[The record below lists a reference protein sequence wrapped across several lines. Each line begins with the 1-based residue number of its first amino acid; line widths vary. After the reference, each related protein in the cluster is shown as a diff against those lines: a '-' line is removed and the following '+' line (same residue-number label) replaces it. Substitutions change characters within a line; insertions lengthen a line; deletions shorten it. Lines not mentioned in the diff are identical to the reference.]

1 MKCIAKFTCPTTGKV
16 TLSGFSV
23 GELWQKTVEI
33 SHCPA
38 CARRHRLSVSS
49 LHKWRATDE
58 QLQALQDSVTGP
70 GSLSGSLILA
80 DSPQMPN
87 LDAVRISAT
96 EGVALQWLLQRLRP
110 HRLVDASL
118 RVEVIQTDRCVD
130 LAAGEADI
138 AIRFGFTPT
147 PGLVGSRIG
156 RFGMSVMAAASY
168 LERFGTPRTIAD
180 LKHHHIIDHS
190 TLRKVAAMRPWA
202 SAIEGCTIAWSSPST
217 WEVLELVKEGE
228 GLAVFPDYISEK
240 HHLFKTPIELNILR
254 EVWVVA
260 REASLSRANVA
271 AVVDFLCPHEGAS
284 EKEWFG
290 PTVGIPAEPI
300 ASA

>member
-1 MKCIAKFTCPTTGKV
+1 MGDNRIGTKCITKFTCPKTGKV
-16 TLSGFSV
+16 TLSVSSV
-23 GELWQKTVEI
+23 GALWQKTVEI
-33 SHCPA
+33 LDCPA
-38 CARRHRLSVSS
+38 CARRHRLSVSR
-49 LHKWRATDE
+49 LHKLCATDE
-58 QLQALQDSVTGP
+58 QLQALQD
-70 GSLSGSLILA
+70 GSLILA
-80 DSPQMPN
+80 DGPQRPK
-87 LDAVRISAT
+87 LEAVRISAT
-96 EGVALQWLLQRLRP
+96 EGVALQWLFQRLRL

-118 RVEVIQTDRCVD
+118 QVEVFQTDRCVD

-138 AIRFGFTPT
+138 AIRFGFAPT

-190 TLRKVAAMRPWA
+190 TLRKVTAMRPWA

-240 HHLFKTPIELNILR
+240 HHLFKTPIELNISR

-260 REASLSRANVA
+260 CEASLSRANVA
-271 AVVDFLCPHEGAS
+271 AVVGFLSPHEGAS
-284 EKEWFG
+284 EDEWFG
-290 PTVGIPAEPI
+290 STVGAPAEPI

>member
-1 MKCIAKFTCPTTGKV
+1 MKFIAKFTCPTTGKV
-16 TLSGFSV
+16 TLSGFLV
-23 GELWQKTVEI
+23 TEFWQKTVKI
-33 SHCPA
+33 SHCHA
-38 CARRHRLSVSS
+38 CGRRHRLSVSS
-49 LHKWRATDE
+49 LHKWWATAE

-80 DSPQMPN
+80 DGPEIPS

-110 HRLVDASL
+110 HRLADASL
-118 RVEVIQTDRCVD
+118 RVEVIQTDRVVD

-138 AIRFGFTPT
+138 AIRFGFSPA

-180 LKHHHIIDHS
+180 LKHHRIIDHS
-190 TLRKVAAMRPWA
+190 TLSRVPAMRPWT
-202 SAIEGCTIAWSSPST
+202 SAIEGCSIAWSSAST
-217 WEVLELVKEGE
+217 WEVLELVKEGD
-228 GLAVFPDYISEK
+228 GLSVFPDYISEK
-240 HHLFKTPIELNILR
+240 HHLFKTPVELDITR

-260 REASLSRANVA
+260 REASLSRTNVA
-271 AVVDFLCPHEGAS
+271 AVVDFLCPHGGAS
-284 EKEWFG
+284 EKEWFR
-290 PTVGIPAEPI
+290 PTADVPAAPI
-300 ASA
+300 ATA